1 MMKRHNS
8 AALPPSTGGE
18 MHEET
23 TGKAD
28 KSYKRPSRCSR
39 LCSFLIIAAA
49 FSMLAC
55 HCYDYAHGG
64 VARVEHG
71 PASSRRRGGSPFS
84 DPAVPPRRDTGD
96 RKVSADNEARELAAA
111 DARRRRELCTGQ
123 YIYVQ
128 ELPSRFNTDM
138 VWDCEDLS
146 PSKGMCKYTAN
157 GGFGPRLRGGD
168 GGVLQETGWYDS
180 DELALDVIFHD
191 RIKRYECLTNDSSL
205 ASAVYVPF
213 YAGLDVARHLWGH
226 NVSTRDAMALEMV
239 DLVTARPEWRALGGR
254 DHFFVAGRT
263 TWDFRRQGDV
273 DTEWGN
279 KLFRLPAV
287 RNMTAIVVEASPW
300 DRNDAAIPYPTAFH
314 PATDE
319 ATFFWQD
326 RVRGLERQWLFSF
339 AGAHAEDS
347 KSIASNLV
355 EQCRASAACS
365 LMECTKGP
373 SNQCDSPASV
383 MKLFQS
389 STFCLQPRGDRYT
402 RRLAFDAVLAGCIPV
417 FFHPGTAYVQY
428 TWHLPKNHTDYS
440 VYISEE
446 DVRRN
451 VSVEERLRRIP
462 PEAVERMRGAVV
474 GLIPAVTYSDTST
487 KLESTVND
495 AFDLALWG
503 VIRKVAKMRKRI
515 AEGRAEDEK
524 PEMYSWKYPL
534 LGEGQK
540 AEDPHEWDPL
550 FAFN

>member
-1 MMKRHNS
+1 MMKRHSS

-23 TGKAD
+23 MGKAD

-49 FSMLAC
+49 FSMLTC
-55 HCYDYAHGG
+55 HCYDYVHGG
-64 VARVEHG
+64 VARVEHAR
-71 PASSRRRGGSPFS
+71 ASSRRLGGSPFS
-84 DPAVPPRRDTGD
+84 DPAVPPRRDTAD
-96 RKVSADNEARELAAA
+96 RKVSADNEAFELAAA
-111 DARRRRELCTGQ
+111 DARRRRELCSGQ

-138 VWDCEDLS
+138 VWDCEDIS
-146 PSKGMCKYTAN
+146 PSKDKCKYTAN
-157 GGFGPRLRGGD
+157 GGFGPRL
-168 GGVLQETGWYDS
+168 QESGWYDS

-205 ASAVYVPF
+205 ASAVFVPF
-213 YAGLDVARHLWGH
+213 YAGLDVARHLWGY

-239 DLVTARPEWRALGGR
+239 DLVTARPEWRAMGGR

-273 DTEWGN
+273 DAEWGN

-319 ATFFWQD
+319 AIF
-326 RVRGLERQWLFSF
+326 
-339 AGAHAEDS
+339 
-347 KSIASNLV
+347 
-355 EQCRASAACS
+355 
-365 LMECTKGP
+365 
-373 SNQCDSPASV
+373 
-383 MKLFQS
+383 
-389 STFCLQPRGDRYT
+389 
-402 RRLAFDAVLAGCIPV
+402 

-446 DVRRN
+446 DVRGN

-462 PEAVERMRGAVV
+462 TDAVERMRGAVV

-495 AFDLALWG
+495 AFDMAVWG
-503 VIRKVAKMRKRI
+503 VIRKVAKTRKRI
-515 AEGRAEDEK
+515 LEGRAEDEK